1 MASLKAIQPRT
12 VLHQD
17 VDQPS
22 QQRRLLTA
30 REACVFLGLGS
41 LGALY
46 HHIRE
51 NRLPTR
57 RVGGRYRFEE
67 RELDAWTQARQ
78 VERPFQVVGSR

>member
-1 MASLKAIQPRT
+1 MALKAIQPRT

-17 VDQPS
+17 VDQPT
-22 QQRRLLTA
+22 QQRRLLSA
-30 REACVFLGLGS
+30 REACDFLGLKS

-57 RVGGRYRFEE
+57 RVGGRYRFDG
-67 RELDAWTQARQ
+67 RELDAWTQAREC
-78 VERPFQVVGSR
+78 ERPFKVVGSR